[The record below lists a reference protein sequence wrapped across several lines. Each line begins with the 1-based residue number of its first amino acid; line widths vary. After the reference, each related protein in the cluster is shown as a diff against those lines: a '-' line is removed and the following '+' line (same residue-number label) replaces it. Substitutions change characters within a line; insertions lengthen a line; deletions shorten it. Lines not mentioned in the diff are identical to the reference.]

1 MDLIGFDTLFR
12 RQQLIELRR
21 CFGVNRY
28 EFSQETT
35 LFSREP
41 FNIGIA
47 VAYLG
52 RGGKFLTVLFQLLS
66 DRLRSLLGVFENRSS
81 LLFLGI
87 R

>member
-1 MDLIGFDTLFR
+1 MDLIRFDTLFW
-12 RQQLIELRR
+12 RQQLIELRS
-21 CFGVNRY
+21 CFTVNRN

-47 VAYLG
+47 VAYFG
-52 RGGKFLTVLFQLLS
+52 SGGKLLTVLFQLLP
-66 DRLRSLLGVFENRSS
+66 DWLRSLLGVFENHST
-81 LLFLGI
+81 LLSLGI